1 MNPSEI
7 VPAGLLVTDLLLI
20 GCLLAFCVAWLWR
33 GLPRRTPVLW
43 VCAAG
48 AVVSA
53 VLGVLDGRWQA
64 AVGGVVAVGF
74 LVVLAMRGRRT
85 PSSTPSATTRVPF
98 VSGTVFLLL
107 SAVAVAPLYL
117 VPVFSLPDPGGQ
129 YPVGVRDVALTD
141 SSRLGVLG
149 APADQ
154 PRRLAVRVWYPAIT
168 TNGYERRPYA
178 TAAELDTT
186 FPWLAGH
193 ELGLP
198 SFFYSH
204 LGHVRTHSYP
214 GAPVLGGDEPLPVVF
229 FSHGLDSYL
238 AQNTVLMEHLA
249 ARGYVVFSVAHPF
262 DAAPVVFPD
271 GTVLTQAK
279 GARDPG
285 PDPSE
290 EAKRVF
296 LEAGPK
302 FMAGTTYDERFQGLL
317 GQIQAGPLTGD
328 RVLLDSPTIWVDDVL
343 FVENVLAKGLAPE
356 GIADI
361 VDRADLSR
369 VAHTGMSFG
378 GSTAAALAYADP
390 RCAAAVNLDSSD
402 FHYTGV
408 NTDIPAAYLMLYS
421 DSINALGVVGNPPGR
436 PFAYNDFSHERFA
449 TAGTRADVV
458 QLRVKGS
465 THVGVSDAQLM
476 TRGPL
481 HTMLTGPIDGR
492 LMLEVINDV
501 VTGFLDTHLRGLP
514 GDFPQ
519 RQLDTYADVTVRHDV
534 SGVREWW
541 LAKSATEQ
549 AALLREFDAAR
560 SS

>member
-1 MNPSEI
+1 MNPPGI
-7 VPAGLLVTDLLLI
+7 APAGLLVTDLLLVT
-20 GCLLAFCVAWLWR
+20 CLLAFCVAWLWR

-48 AVVSA
+48 AA
-53 VLGVLDGRWQA
+53 VFGVLSVLDGRWQA
-64 AVGGVVAVGF
+64 AVGGLVAVVL
-74 LVVLAMRGRRT
+74 LVVLAVRGRRR
-85 PSSTPSATTRVPF
+85 PARAPSATTRVPF

-117 VPVFSLPDPGGQ
+117 VPVFDLPDPGGEH
-129 YPVGVRDVALTD
+129 PVGVRDVALTD
-141 SSRLGVLG
+141 TSRLGVLD

-154 PRRLAVRVWYPAIT
+154 PRRLAVRVWYPAAT
-168 TNGYERRPYA
+168 TDGLERRPYA
-178 TAAELDTT
+178 TATELDTT
-186 FPWLAGH
+186 YPWLASH

-214 GAPVLGGDEPLPVVF
+214 GAPVLDGGQPLPVVF
-229 FSHGLDSYL
+229 FSHGLDSYV
-238 AQNTVLMEHLA
+238 AQNTALMEHLA
-249 ARGYVVFSVAHPF
+249 SRGYVVFSVAHPF
-262 DAAPVVFPD
+262 DAAPVAFPD
-271 GTVLTQAK
+271 GTVLTQAQ
-279 GARDPG
+279 GAREQDPN
-285 PDPSE
+285 PSE

-296 LEAGPK
+296 LETGPK

-390 RCAAAVNLDSSD
+390 RCAAAINLDSSD

-408 NTDIPAAYLMLYS
+408 NTDIPVPFLMLYS

-436 PFAYNDFSHERFA
+436 PFAYNDFSHERFE
-449 TAGTRADVV
+449 TAGTREDVV
-458 QLRVKGS
+458 QLQINGS
-465 THVGVSDAQLM
+465 THPGVSDTQLM

-492 LMLEVINDV
+492 LMLDVLNDV

-519 RQLDTYADVTVRHDV
+519 QQFTTYADVAVRHDA

-541 LAKSATEQ
+541 LAKSAEEQ
-549 AALLREFDAAR
+549 ATLLRELDAAR
-560 SS
+560 SP